1 VPTRKQVVWG
11 AVLVVVLVALLVAA
25 LVFGPPWFV
34 PDGNLGASDRAR
46 LVAEGS
52 LRTTILQLVAGVVVV
67 LGLAYTALQV
77 GISRETH
84 YTDRYTKAIDQLG
97 HEKAIVRVGGI
108 HALKRLASNST
119 ADRPMVMDVL
129 GGYLRTESPAPTA
142 SKPPPSTA
150 KAKLAPDIQTALTV
164 LIGLHADEA
173 KA

>member
-11 AVLVVVLVALLVAA
+11 AALVVALVALLVAA
-25 LVFGPPWFV
+25 LVFSPPWFV
-34 PDGNLGASDRAR
+34 PDGNLGLSDRAR

-97 HEKAIVRVGGI
+97 HERAIVRVGGI
-108 HALKRLASNST
+108 YALKRLASNSI

-129 GGYLRTESPAPTA
+129 GGYLRTESPAPTV

-150 KAKLAPDIQTALTV
+150 KAKLAPDLQTALTV